1 MRVLALSSVLLA
13 ALALLAAPA
22 LLAGCVVKYGAPPGA
37 VEGGG
42 GSTSASA
49 LSTAAKGQDFSALE
63 ARIDALLS
71 AAQDTDQRDR
81 LMAASDFARM
91 SRHLAPEAQ
100 AVNHAFLSTLVGIE
114 ERGVPY
120 AAPILTSSGRAE
132 TRVEPVEEPTPAPAP
147 APAPEPTPA
156 PGPDVDAMVT
166 SAREALAGADPA
178 GAMALLEPC
187 RDQPCWSQ
195 VSALWTE
202 ARDALV
208 FQAREKAGARYLES
222 RQITDP
228 EARVAVLREVRSTLS
243 GLMERYPDSPYTEAI
258 RRNLTTVEAD
268 LRALG
273 AL

>member
-13 ALALLAAPA
+13 ALA

-147 APAPEPTPA
+147 APAPAPEPTSA

-222 RQITDP
+222 RQITDT
-228 EARVAVLREVRSTLS
+228 EARVAVLREVRTTLS
-243 GLMERYPDSPYTEAI
+243 GLVERYPDSPYTEAI